1 MMKAIILAAGRGS
14 RMGSMTEDKPKCL
27 LEIKGKTLLAT
38 QIETIHNGGV
48 TEIGVVTGYKREL
61 IMQHH
66 DLHEFNNPDWNDT
79 NMVHSLSMADEW
91 LSKQS
96 CIVSYGDLFY
106 DSSAIVALI
115 KSQDQLAMMFDRDWL
130 SLWSRRFPDPLSDAE
145 TFIIDKNF
153 FVQEIGA
160 KPLSLAQIQ
169 GQYMGILRFNPESWN
184 LFKSLYSALE
194 DTARN
199 KIDMTSML
207 QLIIKSGKL
216 PIKGINYEGVWGE
229 IDSQDDI
236 QIYRDV

>member
-1 MMKAIILAAGRGS
+1 
-14 RMGSMTEDKPKCL
+14 MTEDKPKCL

-106 DSSAIVALI
+106 DSSAIS
-115 KSQDQLAMMFDRDWL
+115 KRDSSQDSCSFCSTRI
-130 SLWSRRFPDPLSDAE
+130 SS
-145 TFIIDKNF
+145 
-153 FVQEIGA
+153 V
-160 KPLSLAQIQ
+160 
-169 GQYMGILRFNPESWN
+169 Y
-184 LFKSLYSALE
+184 
-194 DTARN
+194 
-199 KIDMTSML
+199 
-207 QLIIKSGKL
+207 GKCS
-216 PIKGINYEGVWGE
+216 K
-229 IDSQDDI
+229 D
-236 QIYRDV
+236 